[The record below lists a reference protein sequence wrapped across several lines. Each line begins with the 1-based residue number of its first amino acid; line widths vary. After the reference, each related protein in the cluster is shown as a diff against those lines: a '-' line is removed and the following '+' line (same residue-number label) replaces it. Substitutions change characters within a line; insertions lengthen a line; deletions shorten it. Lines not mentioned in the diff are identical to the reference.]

1 MKNDIENPQLA
12 FENIEFMNSEAARTI
27 RLQAEYL
34 HPNEVMKENHI
45 NHTVVVFGS
54 ARTKPPEEAEK
65 LFKLAE
71 KALMEKPDNKELK
84 RDFHLANCALKQS
97 KYYKMAHDFSK
108 IVSEAVNRGET
119 NTYIVTGGGPGI
131 MQAGNQGAHDAGCP
145 SVALNIHLPFEQQ
158 PNPYVT
164 EKLCFNFRYFSIRK
178 MHFLTRA
185 RALCAFPGGF
195 GTIDE
200 LFEALTLIQTE
211 KIPRMPVVIF
221 GKEFW
226 EGLINW
232 EKFVDAGLICEEDLE
247 LFHYSDDPEEA
258 WKFIQDFWANNGIN
272 PELKFI

>member
-1 MKNDIENPQLA
+1 MKEKVENPQLA
-12 FENIEFMNSEAARTI
+12 FENIEFMNSDAARTL

-34 HPNEVMKENHI
+34 QPNLVMKANHI
-45 NHTVVVFGS
+45 DHTVVVFGS
-54 ARTKPPEEAEK
+54 ARTLPPELARKE
-65 LFKLAE
+65 FKEAE
-71 KALMEKPDNKELK
+71 KALEVNPNGLEFKRKLK
-84 RDFHLANCALKQS
+84 HARRMLEQS
-97 KYYKMAHDFSK
+97 KYYQMAHDFSK
-108 IVSEAVNRGET
+108 LVSESVNRGEH

-131 MQAGNQGAHDAGCP
+131 MQAGNQGAHDTGCP
-145 SVALNIHLPFEQQ
+145 SVALNIHLPFEQN

-211 KIPRMPVVIF
+211 KVPKVPVVIF

-232 EKFVDAGLICEEDLE
+232 DKFVEAGLISEEDLE

-258 WKFIQDFWANNGIN
+258 WSYIQNFWKEKGKCN
-272 PELKFI
+272 ELKFI